1 MNILILAGPNNP
13 QASTVNDSIYA
24 LPRFGQHN
32 YSVLRVANGDIGQS
46 ISNFD
51 GIVIHYSLISH
62 PCKFHLPLNP
72 KSSLQIRFFNGIK
85 VATVQDEQRAGYERL
100 AFLNGLGI
108 NHLFS
113 VAPHELYE
121 ILYPSQV
128 RNFSISEL
136 LTGYVTEEHLLRL
149 RKSDCLGDRPFDVVY
164 RGRKLP
170 DWYGHL
176 GDLKWKISDRLAQRA
191 ESNKLR
197 VNVSY
202 REEDR
207 IYGQDW
213 FEFLESGVIAVGTP
227 SGSSFLDLF
236 GKHNE
241 VTNYID
247 PVIIDDGDPI
257 NANYTAISPKI
268 FDYIA
273 SRNLLALTPG
283 DYSNLIEPRKHFME
297 LDEAADNIEEILE
310 FSRTK
315 SAEDMIDSAVN
326 EILLNPRFHL
336 REYSR
341 QIDLIFSQFE
351 TVQGTSFRSNKA
363 AGYDYVEAPT
373 LPNVQEAHYNIKLFL
388 RRTFGETFYKAFL
401 GIYNIPRLAKRFLT
415 TYFRNLFFLKSH
427 MPPLIFL
434 LSNILIIFSF
444 KFLQDYRQ
452 IVSIAEVIPENQF
465 TIRNS
470 SDGHRF
476 IGLSDSSLYE
486 FDFFAHLKFRESLFT
501 NNRYFFLGL
510 LHSDTFIQADR
521 QIHAKI
527 PVSIKKFDLLIVYLN
542 SYRKPLLQT

>member
-32 YSVLRVANGDIGQS
+32 YSVLRVVNGDIGQS

-51 GIVIHYSLISH
+51 GIIIHYSLISH

-85 VATVQDEQRAGYERL
+85 VATVQDEQRSGYERL

-121 ILYPSQV
+121 ILYPSHV

-136 LTGYVTEEHLLRL
+136 LTGYVTEEHLRRL
-149 RKSDCLGDRPFDVVY
+149 QKSKGLGDRPYDVVY

-170 DWYGHL
+170 EWYGHL
-176 GDLKWKISDRLAQRA
+176 GDLKWKISDRLAHRA
-191 ESNKLR
+191 ESNRLR

-236 GKHNE
+236 GKHSE
-241 VTNYID
+241 TSNYID
-247 PVIIDDGDPI
+247 PVIMDDGDPI

-297 LDEAADNIEEILE
+297 LDEAANNIEEILE
-310 FSRTK
+310 FSSTK
-315 SAEDMIDSAVN
+315 SGEDMIDSAVN

-341 QIDLIFSQFE
+341 QIDLIFSKFE
-351 TVQGTSFRSNKA
+351 TVQGDSFVFKKA
-363 AGYDYVEAPT
+363 VGYDHVEAPT
-373 LPNVQEAHYNIKLFL
+373 LQNIQEAHLKIKTFL
-388 RRTFGETFYKAFL
+388 RSTLGESFYNTFL
-401 GIYNIPRLAKRFLT
+401 RLYNIPRLTKRFFI
-415 TYFRNLFFLKSH
+415 TYFRNLFFLKRH
-427 MPPLIFL
+427 MPPLIFVL
-434 LSNILIIFSF
+434 RNMLITFSF
-444 KFLQDYRQ
+444 RFLQDYRQ
-452 IVSIAEVIPENQF
+452 IVSIADVIPENQF
-465 TIRNS
+465 TIRLSN
-470 SDGHRF
+470 DGHRF
-476 IGLSDSSLYE
+476 IGLIDSGLYE
-486 FDFFAHLKFRESLFT
+486 LEFFAHLKIRESLFT
-501 NNRYFFLGL
+501 RNRYFFLGL
-510 LHSDTFIQADR
+510 LHSDTFI
-521 QIHAKI
+521 HAKRQVHGKF
-527 PVSIKKFDLLIVYLN
+527 PLSIKKFELLVEYLN
-542 SYRKPLLQT
+542 SYKKTLL